1 VRGIVFDIESAFA
14 HFRKIYTNSSSLTYT
29 VPPRTTIH
37 GILAAV
43 LGYERDSYYCFMNTS
58 LYVSVKKNKPTYK
71 MTHTL
76 NYLRA
81 ESGGDL
87 VKPKKHTQ
95 IPMEVISSV
104 SNVSYKVYVAAHKFN
119 DLDLLIERLKQER
132 YVFPPTLGTAFF
144 LADISNVS
152 EAVFYEHHS
161 SNYTQI
167 SSIINAEAVEEIK
180 LQEMALLKEKMP
192 RAFGDKRTIKSMAS
206 YYVEDNGG
214 TINVKLKK
222 EYPCWRVNYTD
233 KEEFVVFM

>member
-1 VRGIVFDIESAFA
+1 VRGVVFDIESVFA
-14 HFRKIYTNSSSLTYT
+14 HFRKIYTNSSSLSYT

-43 LGYERDSYYCFMNTS
+43 MGYERDSYYSLMDTS
-58 LYVSVKKNKPTYK
+58 LYVSVKKNKSTYK

-76 NYLRA
+76 NYIRA
-81 ESGGDL
+81 ELAGDL

-104 SNVSYKVYVAAHKFN
+104 SNVSYKVYVAADKFS
-119 DLDLLIERLKQER
+119 DMELLINRLKNER

-152 EAVFYEHHS
+152 EAIFHEYD
-161 SNYTQI
+161 SNNFIQI
-167 SSIINAEAVEEIK
+167 SSVINADAVEEIK

-192 RAFGDKRTIKSMAS
+192 RAFGEERSIKSMAS
-206 YYVEDNGG
+206 YYVEDTGG
-214 TINVKLKK
+214 IITVKLKK
-222 EYPCWRVNYTD
+222 GYPCWKVSYINN
-233 KEEFVVFM
+233 EEFVVFM